1 MVSSSPVWL
10 LNTSTTPLLVARPR
24 SGFFQKPVAILT
36 VKVEPFFRY
45 PYLMWQSPGG
55 SSKSS
60 CPTGGITAS
69 PFEYAAKARSMAAMT
84 RLGSITCSICRRE
97 YTVVI
102 GETLHSRPNSPVVD
116 RDRSSVDAHCGGGG
130 GSGEV

>member
-10 LNTSTTPLLVARPR
+10 LNTSTTPLLDASPR

-36 VKVEPFFRY
+36 VKVEPCFKY
-45 PYLMWQSPGG
+45 PYLIWQSPGG

-60 CPTGGITAS
+60 CPTGGTTAS
-69 PFEYAAKARSMAAMT
+69 PFEYATKARSMAAIT
-84 RLGSITCSICRRE
+84 SLGSITRSICCRE

-102 GETLHSRPNSPVVD
+102 GETPGSHPEFPPDN
-116 RDRSSVDAHCGGGG
+116 RDRSSADVRCCGGA
-130 GSGEV
+130 EN